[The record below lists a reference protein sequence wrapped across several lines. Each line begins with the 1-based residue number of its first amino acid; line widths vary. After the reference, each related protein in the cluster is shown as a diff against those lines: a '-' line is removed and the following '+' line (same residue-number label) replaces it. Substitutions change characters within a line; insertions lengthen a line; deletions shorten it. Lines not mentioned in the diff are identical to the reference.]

1 MQVVN
6 VSTGKILQKVVLYQ
20 NKAQQFQPFKVPIT
34 QAPNV
39 SVNAI
44 EFDATGNL
52 LFVGDSK
59 VCNK

>member
-6 VSTGKILQKVVLYQ
+6 VSTGKILQKVALYQ
-20 NKAQQFQPFKVPIT
+20 NKVQQFQPFKVPIT
-34 QAPNV
+34 TTVNV

-52 LFVGDSK
+52 LYVGDSK
-59 VCNK
+59 VIS